1 MIKEINYK
9 KKFNIDNFPS
19 VLVEFLITVLG
30 FIPILIT
37 VGIVGI
43 FLYETWAF
51 FQVVSVGE
59 FLGSREWTP
68 NFSDPQFGII
78 VLLSGTFLVTII
90 ALLVAIP
97 VGILGAIYLSE
108 FAPKNVRRF
117 LKIAMESLGGIPGV
131 VYGYFALLFL
141 TPLLR
146 NSLFPNMGGF
156 NALSAGI
163 CVGILIIPIIS
174 SLTEDALSGISDD
187 LRNSAYALGFT
198 RFEMIYK
205 VLLPLT
211 YPAILSSFTLAT
223 SVALGETM
231 VVAIASG
238 QRPNLTL
245 NPLQPIETIT
255 SFIIKVS
262 LGSVQFDSILFKTIF
277 TLGFILFLVTFTLNT
292 ISYWLQNKSEKQ
304 LFSFSTSVNK
314 LAKKELINVNQETN
328 VIPAFYSSGGNS
340 YQPLLRES
348 LSAPGLKAPINNV
361 RLWCDRTFTILAFLG
376 AIFGV
381 VFIAILLWNL
391 SQTGL
396 EKINWAF
403 LTSFASRRAEESG
416 ILSALVG
423 SLWLFILTLVMVIPL
438 GVGSAIYLEEYR
450 KNKRIDNILEI
461 SIANLASIPSILYGL
476 LGLQIFVRWMRPIT
490 GGPSILSG
498 ALVLT
503 VMSLPTLII
512 ASRSAIKSS
521 SKRLKNGG
529 YALGMS
535 KQQVLRKLILPSAL
549 PGILTG
555 VLLSQTRALAET
567 AALIGVGVAA
577 SVRFLPPLSWQGLQS
592 SYTTLPVQ
600 IFNWLQN
607 PSAQVQQLA
616 AAATIVLVVIL
627 IILNLFSV
635 LIREYFNNLQRN

>member
-1 MIKEINYK
+1 MIKQVDYK
-9 KKFNIDNFPS
+9 KSFSVDNFPS
-19 VLVEFLITVLG
+19 IISEFIITILG
-30 FIPILIT
+30 FIPIFIT
-37 VGIVGI
+37 FGIVGI
-43 FLYETWAF
+43 FLFETWEF
-51 FQVVSVGE
+51 FREVSIFE
-59 FLGSREWTP
+59 FLTSTEWTP
-68 NFSDPQFGII
+68 NFSNPQFGII
-78 VLLSGTFLVTII
+78 VLLAGTFLVTVI

-97 VGILGAIYLSE
+97 IGILGAVYLSE
-108 FAPKNVRRF
+108 YAPKNMKRF

-146 NSLFPNMGGF
+146 NTLFPDMGGF

-174 SLTEDALSGISDD
+174 SLTEDALSIISDD

-198 RFEMIYK
+198 RLEMIYK
-205 VLLPLT
+205 VLLPLA

-231 VVAIASG
+231 IVAIASG

-245 NPLQPIETIT
+245 NPLESIETIT

-262 LGSVQFDSILFKTIF
+262 LGSVQFESLLFKTIF
-277 TLGFILFLVTFTLNT
+277 TLGFLLFVITFSLNS

-304 LFSFSTSVNK
+304 LFSFSKSVTK
-314 LAKKELINVNQETN
+314 LAQEELTNANVDVNSIPSFYPSANSEKSKKR
-328 VIPAFYSSGGNS
+328 
-340 YQPLLRES
+340 QPILNPDLD
-348 LSAPGLKAPINNV
+348 APISNV
-361 RLWCDRTFTILAFLG
+361 RLWCDRIFTILAFLG
-376 AIFGV
+376 ASFGI
-381 VFIAILLWNL
+381 VFITIFLWNL

-403 LTSFASRRAEESG
+403 LTSFASRRAEDSG

-423 SLWLFILTLVMVIPL
+423 SLWLFILSLVMVIPL

-476 LGLQIFVRWMRPIT
+476 LGLEIFVRWMRPIT
-490 GGPSILSG
+490 GGPTILSG

-521 SKRLKNGG
+521 SKRLRSGG

-555 VLLSQTRALAET
+555 VILSQTRALAET

-577 SVRFLPPLSWQGLQS
+577 SVRFLPPLSWEGLQS

-607 PSAQVQQLA
+607 PSAEVQQLA

-627 IILNLFSV
+627 IVLNLFSV
-635 LIREYFNNLQRN
+635 LIREYFNNIQRN